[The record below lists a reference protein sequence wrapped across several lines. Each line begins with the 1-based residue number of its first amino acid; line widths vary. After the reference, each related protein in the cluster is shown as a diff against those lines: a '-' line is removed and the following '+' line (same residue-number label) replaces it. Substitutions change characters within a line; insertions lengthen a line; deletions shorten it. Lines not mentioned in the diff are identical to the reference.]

1 MANTFRRKPRRPNT
15 RRTFFGASRAAWMSA
30 RARNALRRPV
40 FIAAVSIGAFATAL
54 VALIAV
60 PQQAERERRLAE
72 AGLDASVDT
81 LPYLEAFQ
89 AAQRRV
95 ASTDSA
101 LAIARVA
108 AARVRPAVPDSL
120 LAAGDAEREAL
131 AGRIVALGELIE
143 RAENAPLPISYR
155 ALAQS
160 PELQGDPRVRSLVDT
175 LTVVEQ
181 ERDAFGAVGGVD
193 PIFVAL
199 TSRVNDIGRA
209 IQVIAEERRT
219 AMQAELAALVPA
231 VPVSPTVVATVD
243 TVAPITARRDA
254 QVVLDSTRS
263 ALQRARTAAAN
274 LERRRRAI
282 EADTG
287 GGASPLALLAA
298 ALVIGAALGF
308 ATAFADE
315 LRRPRIA
322 DPAEA
327 ERVTGLRVLG
337 VVHAQ
342 RTTGDRTRRAVDR
355 ALPPY
360 VDPFKDGYQLAYLHV
375 ATASR
380 GVLALTVTGD
390 EPSVA
395 AVAAVNLAAVSAEE
409 ARSTIVIDTDAASC
423 DVAATLHVHAEP
435 GAVDLIDGSASWGD
449 ATQSVRI
456 GRNSSVDVIASGTA
470 APLPQAPEII
480 RFLGDNAA
488 RLERNYDTVVVV
500 ASAEHVVAGIPAAM
514 PMPLVVVCARLGQTH
529 VAALRT
535 LLDGIR
541 QSGGEPVGL
550 VVWDDQHP
558 SLPTPEELASRA
570 RRPQRTSEH
579 RVPAGA
585 A

>member
-15 RRTFFGASRAAWMSA
+15 RRTFYGATRAAWMSA

-54 VALIAV
+54 VALVAV
-60 PQQAERERRLAE
+60 PQQAERERRLTE
-72 AGLDASVDT
+72 AGLDARVDT
-81 LPYLEAFQ
+81 LPYLEAFD
-89 AAQRRV
+89 AARRRV
-95 ASTDSA
+95 AAADSA
-101 LAIARVA
+101 LARARA
-108 AARVRPAVPDSL
+108 AAAQVRPAVPESL
-120 LAAGDAEREAL
+120 VVAGTAEREAL
-131 AGRIVALGELIE
+131 AGRVVALGELIE

-155 ALAQS
+155 ALAES
-160 PELQGDPRVRSLVDT
+160 PEIRDDPRVRSLVDT

-199 TSRVNDIGRA
+199 TARVNDIGRA
-209 IQVIAEERRT
+209 IQVLAQERR
-219 AMQAELAALVPA
+219 AGLQAELAALVPA
-231 VPVSPTVVATVD
+231 APVSPTVVATVD
-243 TVAPITARRDA
+243 TVAPITARREA
-254 QVVLDSTRS
+254 QVVLDSTQS
-263 ALQRARTAAAN
+263 ALQRARVAAAN

-282 EADTG
+282 EAETG

-298 ALVIGAALGF
+298 ALVIGAVLGF
-308 ATAFADE
+308 ASAFADE
-315 LRRPRIA
+315 LRRPRLA
-322 DPAEA
+322 DPTEA

-337 VVHAQ
+337 IVHAQ

-380 GVLALTVTGD
+380 GMLALTVTGD
-390 EPSVA
+390 EPSIA

-423 DVAATLHVHAEP
+423 DVAATLTVHAEP
-435 GAVDLIDGSASWGD
+435 GLVDLIDGSAGWGD

-456 GRNSSVDVIASGTA
+456 GRNSSIDVIASGTA
-470 APLPQAPEII
+470 APLPQAPEIVQ
-480 RFLGDNAA
+480 FLRENAA

-500 ASAEHVVAGIPAAM
+500 ASAEHVTGGIPAAM
-514 PMPLVVVCARLGQTH
+514 PMPLVVVCARVGHSGITELRAFLAQIREAGGQ
-529 VAALRT
+529 
-535 LLDGIR
+535 
-541 QSGGEPVGL
+541 PVGV
-550 VVWDDQHP
+550 VVWDDHHP

-579 RVPAGA
+579 RVPAGFG
-585 A
+585 